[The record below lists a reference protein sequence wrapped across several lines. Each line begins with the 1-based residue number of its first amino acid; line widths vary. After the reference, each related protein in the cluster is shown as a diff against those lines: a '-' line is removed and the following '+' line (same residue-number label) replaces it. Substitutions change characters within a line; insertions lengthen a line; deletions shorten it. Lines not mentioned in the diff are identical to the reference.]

1 MRIDLRGWKQTLVLV
16 HRKPILL
23 EDRAVNYGID
33 DHRSTS
39 WCELIFTSESAAA
52 FFWFQ
57 DRKSGLRFT
66 GQTGVRFCR
75 VAIFSVELVNF
86 YKYLGHCLKIKLGFK
101 SLFSVFKA
109 TIRVPGKNFV
119 IDIVH
124 STECFKFK
132 IYIF

>member
-1 MRIDLRGWKQTLVLV
+1 M
-16 HRKPILL
+16 
-23 EDRAVNYGID
+23 
-33 DHRSTS
+33 
-39 WCELIFTSESAAA
+39 
-52 FFWFQ
+52 
-57 DRKSGLRFT
+57 
-66 GQTGVRFCR
+66 RFCR

-101 SLFSVFKA
+101 PLFSVFKA
-109 TIRVPGKNFV
+109 TIRVPWKNFV